1 MCMIAINLQL
11 LKTVSVTGHYPKSIM
26 GYKSALIAYVGTL
39 AGDVLLIKNDRVMS
53 SFKVCTS
60 YNVYNIRIDTNG
72 NIAVSCYMDK
82 LIKLYTISG
91 LNLNLSQ
98 LTTNRPTFFDIDSKG
113 RLVVLTSS
121 EIEICF

>member
-1 MCMIAINLQL
+1 
-11 LKTVSVTGHYPKSIM
+11 
-26 GYKSALIAYVGTL
+26 
-39 AGDVLLIKNDRVMS
+39 MS